1 MRPARVHRFFV
12 HMFNLCQSCCNVKML
27 QYTKKSSDFVF
38 FLFTFTK
45 YNDISTYYI
54 FAKY

>member
-12 HMFNLCQSCCNVKML
+12 HMFNPCQNCCNVKML
-27 QYTKKSSDFVF
+27 QYMKNLFDLAVF
-38 FLFTFTK
+38 HFSFIK

>member
-1 MRPARVHRFFV
+1 MRPARAHRFFV
-12 HMFNLCQSCCNVKML
+12 HMFNPCQNRCNVKML
-27 QYTKKSSDFVF
+27 QYIKNSSDLAV

>member
-1 MRPARVHRFFV
+1 MHPARVHRFFV

-27 QYTKKSSDFVF
+27 QYIKNSSDWAA
-38 FLFTFTK
+38 FLFNFKK